1 MTLWSLGRGESLPRM
16 RVVGLWVVV
25 LVGAGCSER
34 PAPPPVAPVVAPLDA
49 GQPEADAGPPPDE
62 ARNVLQL
69 PDSATVAEDP
79 NRPLELQRLL
89 LRDPELAERRLA
101 QLETPSQ
108 WQVALLANFALR
120 RGDHSLAAPREGDL
134 PPVSFG
140 DAGVEGPGKA
150 WVAAPLLELRAPAA
164 PRGKKRPAL
173 LASLP
178 IGTEV
183 QVDGLDG
190 GLAAVSVSIATA
202 VEFGETGE
210 GPTHVES
217 TVLEGQ
223 VELASLAST
232 RIDATLLIAR
242 ANAQPDTDAGHEL
255 AVALWYRALLLRHDE
270 AAREG
275 LLKAAWS
282 AHRPSWAITAVLDRS
297 FAAARGLSLIWGCR
311 GGAARPPVLRWPLP
325 RKAPADVCVTGVTEQ
340 QACDHD
346 PPRLKAQLEK
356 SRLELEASGLQRR
369 PSLAFTVDARLP
381 RDAFLAQARLEQV
394 DPCARFQEL
403 KLEGWG
409 ASYRLLHLPLGT
421 AATRVSV
428 AAPANHGVEYEL
440 ISAAGQAKVA
450 AWLRSRSHVRWTLGR
465 NGELEV
471 SLQNGDTGFRLE
483 PDVSAVT
490 WAAEPLR
497 SCDCNQD

>member
-1 MTLWSLGRGESLPRM
+1 M
-16 RVVGLWVVV
+16 RVEGLWVVM
-25 LVGAGCSER
+25 LVGTGCSER
-34 PAPPPVAPVVAPLDA
+34 PPPPPVAPAAVPVDA
-49 GQPEADAGPPPDE
+49 GLAELDAGPPPDE
-62 ARNVLQL
+62 VRNVLQL
-69 PDSATVAEDP
+69 PDTGTVEEDP
-79 NRPLELQRLL
+79 NRPLELQHLL

-120 RGDHSLAAPREGDL
+120 RGDHSLAPPREGDL
-134 PPVSFG
+134 PRVTFE
-140 DAGVEGPGKA
+140 DAGVTAPGRA
-150 WVAAPLLELRAPAA
+150 WVAAPLLELRSPGV
-164 PRGKKRPAL
+164 PRKKKPAL

-183 QVDGLDG
+183 QVDGVDG
-190 GLAAVSVSIATA
+190 GLASVSVSLATS

-210 GPTHVES
+210 GPTHLES
-217 TVLEGQ
+217 TVLQGQ
-223 VELASLAST
+223 LELASLSAT
-232 RIDATLLIAR
+232 RLDAPLLIAR
-242 ANAQPDTDAGHEL
+242 ARAQPDTDAGHEL

-297 FAAARGLSLIWGCR
+297 FAAARALSLTWGCR
-311 GGAARPPVLRWPLP
+311 GQAAHPPVLRWPMP
-325 RKAPADVCVTGVTEQ
+325 KKTPAEVCVTGVSEQ
-340 QACDHD
+340 QACEND
-346 PPRLKAQLEK
+346 PPRVKARLESAK
-356 SRLELEASGLQRR
+356 LELEASGLQRK

-381 RDAFLAQARLEQV
+381 RDAFLAEARLEQV
-394 DPCARFQEL
+394 DPCADFQEL

-421 AATRVSV
+421 AATRVYV
-428 AAPANHGVEYEL
+428 AAPTYHGVEYAV

-490 WAAEPLR
+490 WASAPLR